1 MTAVALR
8 VRSDARRRWRAWVSV
23 ALLIGV
29 GAGAAMALAQGAR
42 RTRGAYPRF
51 ADAQHA
57 ADIVVT
63 GKSSFGLVGAVDLD
77 QVDQL
82 PAVAASARAFVG
94 LPFTGTLDDGRTI
107 DASDVFP
114 VAALDRRLGHDI
126 EDWKLLTG
134 RRAAPDRVDEAVAS
148 FELADRLHLHVGSEI
163 DFRFYAADHFTAT
176 AARLVASWPQR
187 LAARHAARAAVGRCR
202 RPRGAR
208 AGGGHRVVTR
218 RVPADDHRPR
228 AGAAPHARV
237 RGPVPRHDR
246 RQ

>member
-114 VAALDRRLGHDI
+114 VAALDHRLGHDI

-176 AARLVASWPQR
+176 AGAARRV
-187 LAARHAARAAVGRCR
+187 LAAAPRDAARGATRRR
-202 RPRGAR
+202 RPVPTAPRCTSGWWASSR
-208 AGGGHRVVTR
+208 HPRSSR
-218 RVPADDHRPR
+218 R
-228 AGAAPHARV
+228 
-237 RGPVPRHDR
+237 
-246 RQ
+246 

>member
-8 VRSDARRRWRAWVSV
+8 VRSDARRRWRAWISV

-126 EDWKLLTG
+126 ENWKLLSG

-176 AARLVASWPQR
+176 AAQLVASWPQR
-187 LAARHAARAAVGRCR
+187 LAARHAAARHR
-202 RPRGAR
+202 RPVPTAPRCTCGWWASSR
-208 AGGGHRVVTR
+208 HPPSSHR
-218 RVPADDHRPR
+218 
-228 AGAAPHARV
+228 
-237 RGPVPRHDR
+237 
-246 RQ
+246 